1 MLTILRKYTVNLYK
15 TYIIYQWMD
24 LNKTTFIQ
32 HYWWPNLRD
41 NIRTHVKVCKTCH
54 KNKKQNLKY
63 GKLTA
68 KKEEYIPWDTLLVNL
83 ICPYESTREDPG
95 ESIIL

>member
-1 MLTILRKYTVNLYK
+1 MYCTKI
-15 TYIIYQWMD
+15 TYSH
-24 LNKTTFIQ
+24 
-32 HYWWPNLRD
+32 HYASPNLRD

-68 KKEEYIPWDTLLVNL
+68 KKEEYIPLDTLLVDL